1 MNKTVSFVS
10 LFRNVDDAGKVSWN
24 ASLKIDG
31 KDVGATHL
39 PKFDLSAFEPRVSKD
54 GKTRYLCSK
63 RPMLVEYS
71 DIRAGKKA
79 GKFFTNVV
87 AISEPE
93 EADAGDLD
101 ALLSGEVAGV
111 EPAKDEPAKVEDAE
125 F

>member
-10 LFRNVDDAGKVSWN
+10 LFRNTDEGKVSWN
-24 ASLKIDG
+24 ASVKIDG

-39 PKFDLSAFEPRVSKD
+39 PKFDISAFEPKVSKD

-71 DIRAGKKA
+71 DIRAGKKP
-79 GKFFTNVV
+79 GKFFTNIV
-87 AISEPE
+87 AISTPE
-93 EADAGDLD
+93 EIGADELDGLLAGD
-101 ALLSGEVAGV
+101 VAGV